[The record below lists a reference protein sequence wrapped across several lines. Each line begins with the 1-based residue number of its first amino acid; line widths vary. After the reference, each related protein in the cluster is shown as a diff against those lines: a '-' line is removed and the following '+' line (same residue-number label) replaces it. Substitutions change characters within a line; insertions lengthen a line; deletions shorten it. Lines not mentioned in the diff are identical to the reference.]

1 MTIPFRARPETL
13 LSSSLAII
21 ESVQWRTFYVCCNRR
36 DGAQQQRD
44 TSHGIC
50 SQGRT
55 SLLLARQRVLDF
67 VERRRSD
74 LSGRR
79 AHQRF
84 VRSAAGEIGV
94 SQLLH
99 QPGFRIRN
107 VFHNRNIAFHGSS
120 IERDSMRVRMQLTEY
135 SLRIVAQMKPVST
148 GYGRKRDN

>member
-21 ESVQWRTFYVCCNRR
+21 ESVQRRTFYVCCNRR
-36 DGAQQQRD
+36 DGDQQQRD

-74 LSGRR
+74 LSERR

-84 VRSAAGEIGV
+84 VRSAAGGSEFRNSCTSLDFVYGTCFIIEI
-94 SQLLH
+94 S
-99 QPGFRIRN
+99 R
-107 VFHNRNIAFHGSS
+107 
-120 IERDSMRVRMQLTEY
+120 
-135 SLRIVAQMKPVST
+135 ST
-148 GYGRKRDN
+148 DPRSNGTVCACVCS